1 MIFLSASVPTPERE
15 FFGTENIFAIRE
27 AIIAFTTVCVQY
39 GIRFYFGGHPAIAP
53 LVWDV
58 AMQNIKQ
65 GMPLIDIYQSKVFGE
80 NIPKEVQDFNNVHF
94 TEAVNGSVQESVI
107 AMRKQM
113 FTENQT
119 ECAIFIGGMNG
130 ILDEY
135 NMLHSM
141 YPKAKFYAFAS
152 TGGASIELYKKIG
165 EHNEL
170 LENSYA
176 YVSIFRKLLLPYKKY

>member
-1 MIFLSASVPTPERE
+1 M
-15 FFGTENIFAIRE
+15 
-27 AIIAFTTVCVQY
+27 
-39 GIRFYFGGHPAIAP
+39 
-53 LVWDV
+53 
-58 AMQNIKQ
+58 
-65 GMPLIDIYQSKVFGE
+65 
-80 NIPKEVQDFNNVHF
+80 HF
-94 TEAVNGSVQESVI
+94 TEAVNGCIQESVM

-176 YVSIFRKLLLPYKKY
+176 YISIFRELLLPYKNNDYVRHS